1 MYLHLF
7 NAVTD
12 SLVELERMNYGQA
25 YHCLKQA
32 QQACEEMFLDGEDE
46 GTTE

>member
-25 YHCLKQA
+25 YHYLKQA
-32 QQACEEMFLDGEDE
+32 QQACEEMFLDGEEE
-46 GTTE
+46 GATE